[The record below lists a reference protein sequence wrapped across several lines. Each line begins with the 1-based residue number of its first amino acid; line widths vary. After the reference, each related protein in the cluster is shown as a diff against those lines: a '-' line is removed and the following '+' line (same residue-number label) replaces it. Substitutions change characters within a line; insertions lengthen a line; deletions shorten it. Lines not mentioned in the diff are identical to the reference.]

1 MNSAE
6 IFERAKAAV
15 VTVGLGRGFVIECG
29 ESRYV
34 LTAAH
39 CLPTDG
45 EGKLPFPAASVISSH
60 ERTFPDLLAPLGG
73 KPAIWAECLFVDP
86 VADIAVLG
94 QPDCQELSEQAAAY
108 GELVEAAAPI
118 TIADMPQGGHA
129 WLLSL
134 DGRWSRCAVCDSSQ
148 FHAGGAS
155 PLWLQDAAE
164 PIKGGMSG
172 SPVVSPEGAAIGIMC
187 CSSGTGPDVEEHTD
201 GGMNP
206 RLVDHLP
213 GWLLR

>member
-1 MNSAE
+1 LLANGWRGQA
-6 IFERAKAAV
+6 
-15 VTVGLGRGFVIECG
+15 TV
-29 ESRYV
+29 
-34 LTAAH
+34 
-39 CLPTDG
+39 
-45 EGKLPFPAASVISSH
+45 
-60 ERTFPDLLAPLGG
+60 LLAPLGG

-94 QPDCQELSEQAAAY
+94 QPDSQVLWEQAAAY
-108 GELVEAAAPI
+108 GELVQAAIPI
-118 TIADMPQGGHA
+118 AIADMPQGGHA

-134 DGRWSRCAVCDSSQ
+134 DGRWFRCAVYDSSQ
-148 FHAGGAS
+148 FRAAGDK
-155 PLWLQDAAE
+155 PLLLQDAAE

-187 CSSGTGPDVEEHTD
+187 CSSGTGLDVEEHTD

-213 GWLLR
+213 GWLLRLSPHD